1 MAITDSGACLDIK
14 VRNFWRRGQDAF
26 FDGLYFEPATFTL
39 TPLVIGINGG
49 VGDERDKFL
58 KNLAKL
64 LACEKYSDVM
74 TYDESENNA
83 CLSCFPVQCVHG
95 SRIPSNGH
103 WS

>member
-64 LACEKYSDVM
+64 LATDGCEK
-74 TYDESENNA
+74 
-83 CLSCFPVQCVHG
+83 
-95 SRIPSNGH
+95 
-103 WS
+103 

>member
-1 MAITDSGACLDIK
+1 MACILSLL
-14 VRNFWRRGQDAF
+14 RSHF
-26 FDGLYFEPATFTL
+26 

-64 LACEKYSDVM
+64 LATDGCEEYSDVM